1 MGMTGWQIIDDLNST
16 KSHGDKLIYSI
27 GVVYIIRGL
36 LELGIGGG
44 ELYMLWN
51 NYTNCNSVIG

>member
-1 MGMTGWQIIDDLNST
+1 MGMTGWQIVGDLNST

-27 GVVYIIRGL
+27 GVVYIVRSL

-44 ELYMLWN
+44 GAVHVLKQLYKL
-51 NYTNCNSVIG
+51 

>member
-1 MGMTGWQIIDDLNST
+1 MTGWQSIGDLNST

-36 LELGIGGG
+36 ELGIGGG
-44 ELYMLWN
+44 GALHDLKQLHKL
-51 NYTNCNSVIG
+51 